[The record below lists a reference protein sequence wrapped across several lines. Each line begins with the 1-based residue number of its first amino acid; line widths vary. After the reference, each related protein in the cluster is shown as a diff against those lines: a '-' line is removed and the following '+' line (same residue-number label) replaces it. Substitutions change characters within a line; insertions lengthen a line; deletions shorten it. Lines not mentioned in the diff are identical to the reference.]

1 MQLRIFSAPPPILR
15 PHRSPEVVVP
25 AVAPRRRPAHTPSPA
40 MATMPATTMPA
51 TMPAV
56 MPAPPAVTQLTPAVP
71 IAPPAVAAAITTPV
85 AVPVP
90 AATVAG
96 PTDAAI
102 TSILASANP
111 YGESVATAYARKERE
126 LEALF
131 ATLGVPEAQQLH
143 TRLATPIAGD
153 VVAAQFERLVADR
166 RARLLALLAGASR
179 RAMTKHDRRA
189 A

>member
-15 PHRSPEVVVP
+15 PHRAPEVALP
-25 AVAPRRRPAHTPSPA
+25 AIAPRRRPAHTPSPA
-40 MATMPATTMPA
+40 MATMPATMPDAMPA
-51 TMPAV
+51 LT
-56 MPAPPAVTQLTPAVP
+56 AVTQLAPAAP
-71 IAPPAVAAAITTPV
+71 IAPPVDEVAAITTPV
-85 AVPVP
+85 TVPVP
-90 AATVAG
+90 AATIAS

-102 TSILASANP
+102 TSVLASANP

-126 LEALF
+126 LAALF
-131 ATLGVPEAQQLH
+131 AGLSVAEAQQLH